1 MRRIEDYG
9 LSQKEY
15 RHILE
20 TLAREPND
28 VEIAMIS
35 VMWSEHC
42 SYKHS
47 KSSLRRLPTKGPRV
61 IQGPGENAGVV
72 DIGDGLSVVFKME
85 SHNHPSAVEPFHG
98 AATGVGGIVRDVL
111 AMGARPIALLDS
123 LRFGDLS
130 EPRVKYLF
138 GGVVS
143 GISFYGNC
151 IGVPTIAGEIYFHP
165 CYAQNPLV
173 NVMCVGLAEQRHLK
187 FSKAVK
193 SGASLLLVGSL
204 TGRDGIGGASFASE
218 TLSEESESKRPC
230 VQIAD
235 PFMEKLLIEACVEA
249 AKLDTVLTIQDLG
262 AAGLT
267 SACSEIAAKV
277 NKGVWIDLSR
287 VPVREKGMSPV
298 EILLSESQ
306 ERMLLVVEKGE
317 EERVESIFKKWS
329 LRAARIGE
337 VTDDGFFTAILNG
350 EIVAQLPAGLLT
362 QAPLVQLDPPALK
375 PSSPSHVE
383 IPMPNNLEKI
393 FLEMLASPNI
403 CSKRYVFEQYDHM
416 VGTDTVV
423 RPGHDAAVLRIKG
436 TSKALAVTA
445 DCNPFYCSVDP
456 YVGAQIAVCEAARN
470 LIVVG
475 AEPLA
480 LTDCLNFGDPDKPQV
495 AYQFEMTIDG
505 MRDAATALNI
515 PVVSGNV
522 SFYNETEASRVH
534 PTPIVGMVGLIED
547 ASRICSASFKNP
559 GDVIVLLG
567 PMSADQCLCE
577 YTRLIHKI
585 ENILPPKIDL
595 DMEKKVQRCC
605 LNAIKD
611 GLLNS
616 AHDLSEGGLAVAL
629 AECCIFGNIGAVC
642 ELWNY
647 SRADFLLFGE
657 EQSRILVSLAEE
669 NLERL
674 LQLAKNE
681 NVPIAVLGR
690 VTGDRLT
697 IKVNGKTLIDQTLTK
712 IREIYESSLERL
724 VNQ

>member
-15 RHILE
+15 QHILE

-72 DIGDGLSVVFKME
+72 DIGDGLAVVFKME

-138 GGVVS
+138 SGVVS

-165 CYAQNPLV
+165 CYTQNPLV

-277 NKGVWIDLSR
+277 NKGVRIDLSR
-287 VPVREKGMSPV
+287 VSVREKGMSPV

-306 ERMLLVVEKGE
+306 ERMLLVVERGE
-317 EERVESIFKKWS
+317 EERVESIFKKWG

-337 VTDDGFFTAILNG
+337 VTDDGFFTALYDG
-350 EIVAQLPAGLLT
+350 KIVAQIPAALLT
-362 QAPLVQLDPPALK
+362 QAPLVELDPTPVLL
-375 PSSPSHVE
+375 SPSCVE
-383 IPMPNNLEKI
+383 LPMPRNLEEV
-393 FLEMLASPNI
+393 FLELLASPNI

-416 VGTDTVV
+416 VGIDTVV

-436 TSKALAVTA
+436 TSKALAMTA

-567 PMSADQCLCE
+567 PMSDDQRLCE

-585 ENILPPKIDL
+585 EHVLPPKIDL
-595 DMEKKVQRCC
+595 ELEKRVQRCC

-616 AHDLSEGGLAVAL
+616 AHDLSEGGLAVGL
-629 AECCIFGNIGAVC
+629 AECCIFGGIGAVC
-642 ELWNY
+642 ELRND

-657 EQSRILVSLAEE
+657 GQSRILVSLVEE

-674 LQLAKNE
+674 IQLAKNE

-690 VTGDRLT
+690 VTGDRLVV
-697 IKVNGKTLIDQTLTK
+697 KLNGRKLIDQPVRK
-712 IREIYESSLERL
+712 IKEVYESSLQRL

>member
-1 MRRIEDYG
+1 
-9 LSQKEY
+9 
-15 RHILE
+15 
-20 TLAREPND
+20 
-28 VEIAMIS
+28 
-35 VMWSEHC
+35 
-42 SYKHS
+42 
-47 KSSLRRLPTKGPRV
+47 
-61 IQGPGENAGVV
+61 
-72 DIGDGLSVVFKME
+72 
-85 SHNHPSAVEPFHG
+85 
-98 AATGVGGIVRDVL
+98 VRDVL

-138 GGVVS
+138 SGVVS

-151 IGVPTIAGEIYFHP
+151 IGVPTIGGEIYFHP
-165 CYAQNPLV
+165 CYTQNPLV

-277 NKGVWIDLSR
+277 NKGVRIDLSR
-287 VPVREKGMSPV
+287 VSVREKGMSPV

-306 ERMLLVVEKGE
+306 ERMLLVVERGE
-317 EERVESIFKKWS
+317 EERVESIFKKWG

-337 VTDDGFFTAILNG
+337 VTDDGFFTALYDG
-350 EIVAQLPAGLLT
+350 KIVAQIPAALLT
-362 QAPLVQLDPPALK
+362 QAPLVELDPTPVLL
-375 PSSPSHVE
+375 SPSCVE
-383 IPMPNNLEKI
+383 LPMPRNLEEV
-393 FLEMLASPNI
+393 FLELLASPNI

-416 VGTDTVV
+416 VGIDTVV

-567 PMSADQCLCE
+567 PMSDDQRLCE

-585 ENILPPKIDL
+585 EHVLPPKIDL
-595 DMEKKVQRCC
+595 ELEKRVQRCC

-616 AHDLSEGGLAVAL
+616 AHDLSEGGLAVGL
-629 AECCIFGNIGAVC
+629 AECCIFGGIGAVC
-642 ELWNY
+642 ELWND

-657 EQSRILVSLAEE
+657 GQSRILVSLVEE

-674 LQLAKNE
+674 IQLAKNE

-690 VTGDRLT
+690 VTGDRLVV
-697 IKVNGKTLIDQTLTK
+697 KLNGRKLIDQPVRK
-712 IREIYESSLERL
+712 IKEVYESSLQRL

>member
-15 RHILE
+15 QHILE

-72 DIGDGLSVVFKME
+72 DIGDGLAVVFKME

-138 GGVVS
+138 SGVVS

-165 CYAQNPLV
+165 CYTQNPLV

-277 NKGVWIDLSR
+277 NKGVRIDLSR
-287 VPVREKGMSPV
+287 VSVREKGMSPV

-306 ERMLLVVEKGE
+306 ERMLLVVERGE
-317 EERVESIFKKWS
+317 EERVESIFKKWG

-337 VTDDGFFTAILNG
+337 VTDDGFFTALYDG
-350 EIVAQLPAGLLT
+350 KIVAQIPAALLT
-362 QAPLVQLDPPALK
+362 QAPLVELDPTPVLL
-375 PSSPSHVE
+375 SPSCVE
-383 IPMPNNLEKI
+383 LPMPRNLEEV
-393 FLEMLASPNI
+393 FLELLASPNI

-416 VGTDTVV
+416 VGIDTVV

-547 ASRICSASFKNP
+547 ASRIFSASFKNP

-567 PMSADQCLCE
+567 PMSDDQRLCE

-585 ENILPPKIDL
+585 EHVLPPKIDL
-595 DMEKKVQRCC
+595 ELEKRVQRCC
-605 LNAIKD
+605 LKAIKD

-616 AHDLSEGGLAVAL
+616 AHDLSEGGLAVGL
-629 AECCIFGNIGAVC
+629 AECCIFGGIGAVC
-642 ELWNY
+642 ELWND

-657 EQSRILVSLAEE
+657 GQSRILVSLAEK

-674 LQLAKNE
+674 IQLAKNE

-690 VTGDRLT
+690 VTGDRLVV
-697 IKVNGKTLIDQTLTK
+697 KLNGRKLIDQPVRK
-712 IREIYESSLERL
+712 IKEVYESSLQRL

>member
-9 LSQKEY
+9 LSHKEY
-15 RHILE
+15 QHILE
-20 TLAREPND
+20 KLAREPND
-28 VEIAMIS
+28 VEIAMIA

-47 KSSLRRLPTKGPRV
+47 RSSLRRLPTKGPRV

-72 DIGDGLSVVFKME
+72 DIGDGLAVVFKME

-151 IGVPTIAGEIYFHP
+151 IGVPTVAGEIYFHP

-218 TLSEESESKRPC
+218 TLSEESENKRPC

-267 SACSEIAAKV
+267 SACSEIAAKAH
-277 NKGVWIDLSR
+277 KGVRIDLSC
-287 VPVREKGMSPV
+287 VPVREKGMSPG

-317 EERVESIFKKWS
+317 EERVKSIFKKWG
-329 LRAARIGE
+329 LRATKIGE
-337 VTDDGFFTAILNG
+337 VTDDGFFTALYDG
-350 EIVAQLPAGLLT
+350 KIVAQIPAALLT
-362 QAPLVQLDPPALK
+362 EAPLVQLDPVALK
-375 PSSPSHVE
+375 PVNSSHVE
-383 IPMPNNLEKI
+383 IPMPNNLEEI
-393 FLEMLASPNI
+393 FLEILASPNI

-416 VGTDTVV
+416 VGTDTVL

-445 DCNPFYCSVDP
+445 DCNPFYCSADP

-470 LIVVG
+470 LIVTG

-480 LTDCLNFGDPDKPQV
+480 LTDCLNFGDPDKPEV

-505 MRDAATALNI
+505 LRDAATALNT

-522 SFYNETEASRVH
+522 SFYNETETSRVH

-567 PMSADQCLCE
+567 PMSADQRLCE

-585 ENILPPKIDL
+585 ENILPPTIDL
-595 DMEKKVQRCC
+595 ELEKRLQRCC
-605 LNAIKD
+605 LNAIKY

-629 AECCIFGNIGAVC
+629 AESCIIGNIGALC
-642 ELWNY
+642 ELWSD

-669 NLERL
+669 NLQRL
-674 LQLAKNE
+674 IQLAKNE

-690 VTGDRLT
+690 VMGDRLVV
-697 IKVNGKTLIDQTLTK
+697 KLNGRKLIDQPVRK
-712 IREIYESSLERL
+712 IKEVYESSLQRL

>member
-15 RHILE
+15 QHILE
-20 TLAREPND
+20 KLAREPND

-72 DIGDGLSVVFKME
+72 DIGDGLAVVFKME

-138 GGVVS
+138 SGVVS

-165 CYAQNPLV
+165 CYTQNPLV

-277 NKGVWIDLSR
+277 NKGVRIDLSR
-287 VPVREKGMSPV
+287 VSVREKGMSPV

-306 ERMLLVVEKGE
+306 ERMLLVVERGE
-317 EERVESIFKKWS
+317 EEMVESIFKKWG

-337 VTDDGFFTAILNG
+337 VTDDGFFTALYDG
-350 EIVAQLPAGLLT
+350 KIVAQIPAALLT
-362 QAPLVQLDPPALK
+362 QAPLVELDPTPVLL
-375 PSSPSHVE
+375 SPSCVE
-383 IPMPNNLEKI
+383 LPMPRNLEEV
-393 FLEMLASPNI
+393 FLELLASPNI

-416 VGTDTVV
+416 VGIDTVV

-436 TSKALAVTA
+436 TSKALAMTA

-456 YVGAQIAVCEAARN
+456 YVGTQIAVCEAARN

-559 GDVIVLLG
+559 GDIIVLLG
-567 PMSADQCLCE
+567 PMSDDQRLCE

-585 ENILPPKIDL
+585 EHVLPPKIDL
-595 DMEKKVQRCC
+595 ELEKRVQRCC
-605 LNAIKD
+605 LKAIKD

-616 AHDLSEGGLAVAL
+616 AHDLSEGGLAVGL
-629 AECCIFGNIGAVC
+629 AECCIFGGIGAVC
-642 ELWNY
+642 ELWND

-657 EQSRILVSLAEE
+657 GQSRILVSLVEE

-674 LQLAKNE
+674 IQLAKNE

-690 VTGDRLT
+690 VTGDRLVV
-697 IKVNGKTLIDQTLTK
+697 KLNGRKLIDQPVRK
-712 IREIYESSLERL
+712 IKEVYESSLQRL

>member
-9 LSQKEY
+9 LNQKEY
-15 RHILE
+15 WDILKR
-20 TLAREPND
+20 LGREPND
-28 VEIAMIS
+28 VEMAMIS

-47 KSSLRRLPTKGPRV
+47 KLSLRRLPTKGLRV

-72 DIGDGLSVVFKME
+72 DIGDGLAVVFKME

-151 IGVPTIAGEIYFHP
+151 IGVPTVAGEIYFHS
-165 CYAQNPLV
+165 CYGQNPLV
-173 NVMCVGLAEQRHLK
+173 NVMCVGLAERSHLK
-187 FSKAVK
+187 FSRAVK

-235 PFMEKLLIEACVEA
+235 PFMEKLLIEACLEA
-249 AKLDTVLTIQDLG
+249 AKLDRVLTIQDLG

-267 SACSEIAAKV
+267 SACSEIAAKAG
-277 NKGVWIDLSR
+277 KGVLVDLSR
-287 VPVREKGMSPV
+287 VPTRESGMSPS

-306 ERMLLVVEKGE
+306 ERMLLVVERGSE
-317 EERVESIFKKWS
+317 AAVEAIFKKWG

-337 VTDDGFFTAILNG
+337 VTDDGLFTVLHEG
-350 EIVAQLPAGLLT
+350 KVVAQLPATLLT
-362 QAPLVQLDPPALK
+362 EAPLVELDP
-375 PSSPSHVE
+375 SPRSTNLTE
-383 IPMPNNLEKI
+383 IVLPMPKNLEKV
-393 FLEMLASPNI
+393 FLEILASPNV
-403 CSKRYVFEQYDHM
+403 CSKRYVFEQYDHT
-416 VGTDTVV
+416 VGTDTVLK
-423 RPGHDAAVLRIKG
+423 PGHDAAVLRIKG
-436 TSKALAVTA
+436 TKKALALTS
-445 DCNPFYCSVDP
+445 DCNPFYCSADP

-470 LIVVG
+470 LIVTG

-480 LTDCLNFGDPDKPQV
+480 LTDCLNFGDPDKPEV
-495 AYQFEMTIDG
+495 ALQFELTVDG
-505 MRDAATALNI
+505 IRDAASALNV

-522 SFYNETEASRVH
+522 SFYNETENSRIH
-534 PTPIVGMVGLIED
+534 PTPIVGMVGLVD
-547 ASRICSASFKNP
+547 DVSRLCSAGFKDN
-559 GDVIVLLG
+559 GDIIVLLG
-567 PMSADQCLCE
+567 PLAVEQHLCE

-585 ENILPPKIDL
+585 ENMHPPKIDL
-595 DMEKKVQRCC
+595 DLEKRVQQCC
-605 LNAIKD
+605 LRAVRN

-616 AHDLSEGGLAVAL
+616 AHDLSEGGLAIAL
-629 AECCIFGNIGAVC
+629 AESCVLGNLGAIC
-642 ELWNY
+642 EIR
-647 SRADFLLFGE
+647 SDCRADFLLFGE
-657 EQSRILVSLAEE
+657 EQSRILVSLEEE

-674 LQLAKNE
+674 FELAKSHG
-681 NVPIAVLGR
+681 VPVTVLGR
-690 VTGDRLT
+690 VIEDRFV
-697 IKVNGKTLIDQTLTK
+697 IKVNGNKLIDQPLAK
-712 IREIYESSLERL
+712 IKEIYETSLERL
-724 VNQ
+724 VNE

>member
-15 RHILE
+15 QHILE

-72 DIGDGLSVVFKME
+72 DIGDGLAVVFKME

-138 GGVVS
+138 SGVVS

-165 CYAQNPLV
+165 CYTQNPLV

-277 NKGVWIDLSR
+277 NKGVRIDLSR
-287 VPVREKGMSPV
+287 VSVREKGMSPV

-306 ERMLLVVEKGE
+306 ERMLLVVERGE
-317 EERVESIFKKWS
+317 EERVESIFKKWG

-337 VTDDGFFTAILNG
+337 VTDDGFFTALYDG
-350 EIVAQLPAGLLT
+350 KIVAQIPAALLT
-362 QAPLVQLDPPALK
+362 QAPLVELDPTPVLL
-375 PSSPSHVE
+375 SPSCVE
-383 IPMPNNLEKI
+383 LPMPRNLEEV
-393 FLEMLASPNI
+393 FLELLASPNI

-416 VGTDTVV
+416 VGIDTVV

-445 DCNPFYCSVDP
+445 ECNPFYCSVDP

-567 PMSADQCLCE
+567 PMSDDQHLCE

-585 ENILPPKIDL
+585 EHVLPPKIDL
-595 DMEKKVQRCC
+595 ELEKRVQRCC
-605 LNAIKD
+605 LKAIKD

-616 AHDLSEGGLAVAL
+616 AHDLSEGGLAVGL
-629 AECCIFGNIGAVC
+629 AECCIFGLIGAVC
-642 ELWNY
+642 ELWND

-657 EQSRILVSLAEE
+657 GQSRILVSLAEK

-674 LQLAKNE
+674 IQLAKNE

-690 VTGDRLT
+690 VTGDRFVVKL
-697 IKVNGKTLIDQTLTK
+697 NGRKLIDQQVRK
-712 IREIYESSLERL
+712 IKEVYESSLQRL

>member
-15 RHILE
+15 QHILE

-72 DIGDGLSVVFKME
+72 DIGDGLAVVFKME

-138 GGVVS
+138 SGVVS

-165 CYAQNPLV
+165 CYTQNPLV

-277 NKGVWIDLSR
+277 NKGVRIDLSR
-287 VPVREKGMSPV
+287 VSVREKGMSPV

-306 ERMLLVVEKGE
+306 ERMLLVVERGE
-317 EERVESIFKKWS
+317 EERVESIFKKWG

-337 VTDDGFFTAILNG
+337 VTDDGFFTALYDG
-350 EIVAQLPAGLLT
+350 KIVAQIPAALLT
-362 QAPLVQLDPPALK
+362 QAPLVELDPTPVLL
-375 PSSPSHVE
+375 SPSCVE
-383 IPMPNNLEKI
+383 LPMPRNLEEV
-393 FLEMLASPNI
+393 FLELLASPNI

-416 VGTDTVV
+416 VGIDTVV

-445 DCNPFYCSVDP
+445 ECNPFYCSVDP

-505 MRDAATALNI
+505 MRNAATALNI

-567 PMSADQCLCE
+567 PMSDDQRLCE

-585 ENILPPKIDL
+585 EHVLPPKIDL
-595 DMEKKVQRCC
+595 ELEKRVQRCC
-605 LNAIKD
+605 LKAIKD

-616 AHDLSEGGLAVAL
+616 AHDLSEGGLAVGL
-629 AECCIFGNIGAVC
+629 AECCIFGGIGAVC
-642 ELWNY
+642 ELWND

-657 EQSRILVSLAEE
+657 GQSRILVSLAEK

-674 LQLAKNE
+674 IQLAKNE

-690 VTGDRLT
+690 VTGDRFVVKL
-697 IKVNGKTLIDQTLTK
+697 NGRKLIDQSVRK
-712 IREIYESSLERL
+712 IKEVYESSLQRL

>member
-15 RHILE
+15 QHILE

-72 DIGDGLSVVFKME
+72 DIGDGLAVVFKME

-138 GGVVS
+138 SGVVS

-165 CYAQNPLV
+165 CYTQNPLV

-277 NKGVWIDLSR
+277 NKGVRIDLSR
-287 VPVREKGMSPV
+287 VSVREKGMSPV

-306 ERMLLVVEKGE
+306 ERMLLVVERGE
-317 EERVESIFKKWS
+317 EERVESIFKKWG
-329 LRAARIGE
+329 LRVARIGE
-337 VTDDGFFTAILNG
+337 VTDDGFFTALYDG
-350 EIVAQLPAGLLT
+350 KIVAQIPAALLT
-362 QAPLVQLDPPALK
+362 QAPLVELDPTPVLL
-375 PSSPSHVE
+375 SPSCVE
-383 IPMPNNLEKI
+383 LPMPRNLEEV
-393 FLEMLASPNI
+393 FLELLASPNI

-416 VGTDTVV
+416 VGIDTVV

-567 PMSADQCLCE
+567 PMSDDQRLCE

-585 ENILPPKIDL
+585 EHVLPPKIDL
-595 DMEKKVQRCC
+595 ELEKRVQRCC
-605 LNAIKD
+605 LKAIKD
-611 GLLNS
+611 ELLNS
-616 AHDLSEGGLAVAL
+616 AHDLSEGGLAVGL
-629 AECCIFGNIGAVC
+629 AECCIFGGIGAVC
-642 ELWNY
+642 ELWND

-657 EQSRILVSLAEE
+657 GQSRILVSLVEE

-674 LQLAKNE
+674 IQLAKNE

-690 VTGDRLT
+690 VTGDRLVV
-697 IKVNGKTLIDQTLTK
+697 KLNGRKLIDQPVRK
-712 IREIYESSLERL
+712 IKEVYESSLQRL

>member
-15 RHILE
+15 QHILE

-72 DIGDGLSVVFKME
+72 DIGDGLAVVFKME

-138 GGVVS
+138 SGVVS

-165 CYAQNPLV
+165 CYTQNPLV

-277 NKGVWIDLSR
+277 NKGVRIDLSR
-287 VPVREKGMSPV
+287 VSVREKGMSPV

-306 ERMLLVVEKGE
+306 ERMLLVVERGE
-317 EERVESIFKKWS
+317 EERVESIFKKWG

-337 VTDDGFFTAILNG
+337 VTDDGFFTALYDG
-350 EIVAQLPAGLLT
+350 KIVAQIPAALLT
-362 QAPLVQLDPPALK
+362 QAPLVELDPTPVLL
-375 PSSPSHVE
+375 SPSCVE
-383 IPMPNNLEKI
+383 LPMPRNLEEV
-393 FLEMLASPNI
+393 FLELLASPNI

-416 VGTDTVV
+416 VGIDTVV

-567 PMSADQCLCE
+567 PMFDDQHLCE

-585 ENILPPKIDL
+585 EHMLPPKIDL
-595 DMEKKVQRCC
+595 ELEKRVQRCC

-616 AHDLSEGGLAVAL
+616 AHDLSEGGLAVGL
-629 AECCIFGNIGAVC
+629 AECCIFGGIGAVC
-642 ELWNY
+642 ELWND

-657 EQSRILVSLAEE
+657 GQSRILVSLVEE

-674 LQLAKNE
+674 IQLAKNE
-681 NVPIAVLGR
+681 NVPTAVLGR
-690 VTGDRLT
+690 VTGDRLVV
-697 IKVNGKTLIDQTLTK
+697 KLNGRKLIDQPVRK
-712 IREIYESSLERL
+712 IKEVYESSLQRL

>member
-1 MRRIEDYG
+1 MRRIEEYG

-15 RHILE
+15 QHILE

-72 DIGDGLSVVFKME
+72 DIGDGLAVVFKME

-173 NVMCVGLAEQRHLK
+173 NVMCVGLAEHRHLK

-218 TLSEESESKRPC
+218 TLSEESENKRPC

-287 VPVREKGMSPV
+287 VLVREKGMSPV

-317 EERVESIFKKWS
+317 EERVESIFKRWG
-329 LRAARIGE
+329 LRAAKIGE
-337 VTDDGFFTAILNG
+337 VTDDGFFTALYDG
-350 EIVAQLPAGLLT
+350 RIVAQIPAALLT
-362 QAPLVQLDPPALK
+362 QAPLVQLDPAPMIVN
-375 PSSPSHVE
+375 PSRVE
-383 IPMPNNLEKI
+383 LPLPKNLEEV
-393 FLEMLASPNI
+393 FLELLASPNI

-436 TSKALAVTA
+436 TRKALAVTA
-445 DCNPFYCSVDP
+445 DCNPFYCFADP

-522 SFYNETEASRVH
+522 SFYNETETSRVH

-547 ASRICSASFKNP
+547 TSKICSASFKNP
-559 GDVIVLLG
+559 GDIIVLLG
-567 PMSADQCLCE
+567 PIAADQHLCE
-577 YTRLIHKI
+577 YARLIHKI
-585 ENILPPKIDL
+585 EDILPPKIDL
-595 DMEKKVQRCC
+595 DLEKKVQRCC

-616 AHDLSEGGLAVAL
+616 AHDLSEGGLAIAL

-642 ELWNY
+642 ELCSD

-657 EQSRILVSLAEE
+657 EQSRILVSLAEK

-674 LQLAKNE
+674 IELAKSE
-681 NVPIAVLGR
+681 NVPLTILGR
-690 VTGDRLT
+690 VMGDRLVV
-697 IKVNGKTLIDQTLTK
+697 KLNGRKLIDQPVRK
-712 IREIYESSLERL
+712 IKEVYEYPLERL